1 MKVRKKNGLRAGV
14 LLLCLCVLFSAL
26 AVPTFADEVSTVPS
40 EAPEASTAPSEI
52 SETSSAPSE
61 APETSTA
68 PSEVSEASTALNETS
83 ETSSTPSEMP
93 ESTESKNSIVDS
105 GTCGENLTWTL
116 DENGL
121 LTISG
126 TGEMENYAYNAPWGG
141 AWGGGDRAARIT
153 TVKIESGVT
162 TIGANAFGSCTNLQT
177 VEIPDGVKSIA
188 QHAFTGCK
196 SLREI
201 EIPDSVTQIAPAAFP
216 YSGLRRIK
224 LPSSI
229 KVIATNV
236 FRGCVSLEEVDIP
249 NTVTD
254 IKSYAFWNTGISEII
269 IPDSVRLIEDHAF
282 FDCKNL
288 KEVRFLGD
296 APEFA
301 DTAFLE
307 DTLTAYYPRG
317 NATWT
322 KEVMQNY
329 GGTITWVAYDPDS
342 GATEE
347 PEPTEKPAEDLSY
360 MLKIEGE
367 DKIQITEG
375 LKAAGIGSV
384 EQVREKLLASVSQNE
399 GYSAERASLFEV
411 ILRVSKDNGYTWG
424 YVSAANFPESGEV
437 RVTLPYPQG
446 APKDTPKE
454 NYRVYHMFTEDING
468 HKAGEIEECPVEKIN
483 EGLVVTLHGLS
494 PVMIAWTPVDETAKP
509 TAEPTSAP
517 TAAPSAEPT
526 DAPDTQPEATA
537 EPTAAPSEKPVVDA
551 PKTGDSGVHF
561 LWIAAVLLS
570 GSVITALA
578 FVKRKKQ

>member
-1 MKVRKKNGLRAGV
+1 
-14 LLLCLCVLFSAL
+14 
-26 AVPTFADEVSTVPS
+26 
-40 EAPEASTAPSEI
+40 
-52 SETSSAPSE
+52 
-61 APETSTA
+61 
-68 PSEVSEASTALNETS
+68 
-83 ETSSTPSEMP
+83 
-93 ESTESKNSIVDS
+93 
-105 GTCGENLTWTL
+105 
-116 DENGL
+116 
-121 LTISG
+121 
-126 TGEMENYAYNAPWGG
+126 
-141 AWGGGDRAARIT
+141 
-153 TVKIESGVT
+153 
-162 TIGANAFGSCTNLQT
+162 
-177 VEIPDGVKSIA
+177 
-188 QHAFTGCK
+188 
-196 SLREI
+196 
-201 EIPDSVTQIAPAAFP
+201 
-216 YSGLRRIK
+216 
-224 LPSSI
+224 
-229 KVIATNV
+229 
-236 FRGCVSLEEVDIP
+236 
-249 NTVTD
+249 
-254 IKSYAFWNTGISEII
+254 
-269 IPDSVRLIEDHAF
+269 
-282 FDCKNL
+282 
-288 KEVRFLGD
+288 
-296 APEFA
+296 
-301 DTAFLE
+301 
-307 DTLTAYYPRG
+307 
-317 NATWT
+317 
-322 KEVMQNY
+322 
-329 GGTITWVAYDPDS
+329 
-342 GATEE
+342 
-347 PEPTEKPAEDLSY
+347 

>member
-14 LLLCLCVLFSAL
+14 LLLCLCFLFSAL

-40 EAPEASTAPSEI
+40 EAPEALTASSEI

-61 APETSTA
+61 T
-68 PSEVSEASTALNETS
+68 
-83 ETSSTPSEMP
+83 P
-93 ESTESKNSIVDS
+93 ESTESRDGIVDS

-116 DENGL
+116 DENGVL
-121 LTISG
+121 IISG
-126 TGEMENYAYNAPWGG
+126 TGEMESYENNSPSWNNIKNKVKSIKICEGITSIGVYAFRNMQSLTSVTVSGTVTSIGKYAFAGCYNLNEITMPNGIVNIGEAAFSMCYGLEAIVLPESLTEISAYFINAPAGPG
-141 AWGGGDRAARIT
+141 LPG
-153 TVKIESGVT
+153 K
-162 TIGANAFGSCTNLQT
+162 LKY
-177 VEIPDGVKSIA
+177 VEIPERITKIG
-188 QHAFTGCK
+188 
-196 SLREI
+196 R
-201 EIPDSVTQIAPAAFP
+201 AAFL
-216 YSGLRRIK
+216 SQRELESVK
-224 LPSSI
+224 
-229 KVIATNV
+229 
-236 FRGCVSLEEVDIP
+236 FR
-249 NTVTD
+249 
-254 IKSYAFWNTGISEII
+254 
-269 IPDSVRLIEDHAF
+269 
-282 FDCKNL
+282 
-288 KEVRFLGD
+288 GD
-296 APEFA
+296 APEIA
-301 DTAFLE
+301 DDVFSS
-307 DTLTAYYPRG
+307 DTLTAYYPAG

-322 KEVMQNY
+322 EEVMQNY

-384 EQVREKLLASVSQNE
+384 EQVREKLLASILQNE

-424 YVSAANFPESGEV
+424 YASAANFPESGEV